1 MEEKSPVQE
10 TSSQTESTRSTQ
22 QNEEN
27 IDWKYKLTHVGKII
41 IDSWLIP

>member
-10 TSSQTESTRSTQ
+10 TTSQIESTPSTQ

-27 IDWKYKLTHVGKII
+27 IDWKYKLTDVGKTI